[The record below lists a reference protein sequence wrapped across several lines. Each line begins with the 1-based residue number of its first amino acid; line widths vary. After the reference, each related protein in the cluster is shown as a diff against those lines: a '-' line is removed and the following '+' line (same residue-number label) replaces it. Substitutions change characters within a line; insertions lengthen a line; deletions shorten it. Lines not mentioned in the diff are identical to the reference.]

1 MMSKHVTTT
10 KGLSHF
16 MLFLLRL
23 LALALFIYSVSLVFT
38 SNFNMGKLCSSFC
51 LCLAF
56 CMLRCSA
63 L

>member
-23 LALALFIYSVSLVFT
+23 LALALEHGGADNVSFV
-38 SNFNMGKLCSSFC
+38 LCRV
-51 LCLAF
+51 AED
-56 CMLRCSA
+56 A
-63 L
+63 AP

>member
-38 SNFNMGKLCSSFC
+38 SNFRSEEHTSELQSP
-51 LCLAF
+51 
-56 CMLRCSA
+56 
-63 L
+63 

>member
-38 SNFNMGKLCSSFC
+38 SNFNMGNL
-51 LCLAF
+51 LVWPVVLV
-56 CMLRCSA
+56 
-63 L
+63 

>member
-23 LALALFIYSVSLVFT
+23 LALALFLIPFLWFH
-38 SNFNMGKLCSSFC
+38 FQL
-51 LCLAF
+51 
-56 CMLRCSA
+56 
-63 L
+63 